1 MSEPNNM
8 KDDPRSAPESGDPKE
23 SGRNRGQ
30 VVGGESQREERER
43 DQGRDSEQHRGSGRH
58 DAAPRSG
65 S

>member
-8 KDDPRSAPESGDPKE
+8 KDDPRSAPESGEQKD

-30 VVGGESQREERER
+30 VVGGESQLEERE
-43 DQGRDSEQHRGSGRH
+43 QEKASDSNQHWDSGRQ

>member
-8 KDDPRSAPESGDPKE
+8 KDDPRSAPESGEQKE

-30 VVGGESQREERER
+30 VVAGETQSEEKQR
-43 DQGRDSEQHRGSGRH
+43 DQGSDSEQHRGSGRH